1 MELTVLQSVESFLG
15 PTLTPILASIAVY
28 ELILVL
34 PLRLKARRLSRH
46 ASCVEEAL
54 RSLSTYAASMRKERK
69 RVAEQLLRLEE
80 RVAQLHLRT
89 DARPFDQAI
98 ALAARGAGETS
109 LSQTLGLSHSEAE
122 LVRLLHGRN
131 RQAPGQRRS

>member
-1 MELTVLQSVESFLG
+1 MLM
-15 PTLTPILASIAVY
+15 PILATIAVY

-34 PLRLKARRLSRH
+34 PLRLKVRRLSRH
-46 ASCVEEAL
+46 ASCVAQTL
-54 RSLSTYAASMRKERK
+54 KSLTTYAASMKKERT

-98 ALAARGAGETS
+98 ALAARGAGESS

-122 LVRLLHGRN
+122 LVRLLHGR
-131 RQAPGQRRS
+131 RGPVARQRRS